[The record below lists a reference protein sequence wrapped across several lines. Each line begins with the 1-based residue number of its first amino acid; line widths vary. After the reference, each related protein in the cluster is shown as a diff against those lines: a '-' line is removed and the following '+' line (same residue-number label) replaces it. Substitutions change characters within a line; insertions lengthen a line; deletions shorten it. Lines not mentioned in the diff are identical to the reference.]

1 MDSSRQRVELQ
12 AGCELIRAITRA
24 VGARLADCL
33 LTFRERE
40 PIDLAKARVQ
50 HAAYDDALR
59 RAGAAV
65 EVLPADDELPDSVF
79 VEDTAVVF
87 DEAAVMTR
95 PGTPVREREVPAIEA
110 ALARYRELQR
120 ITAPATLEGGDVLRV
135 GREFYVGITS
145 RTNGEGFEQFASIV
159 RGFGYRA
166 IPVEVRGCLHLKSA
180 VTALDEKTLLLNPSW
195 LDVAA
200 LPRIR
205 HLAVP
210 EEEPFGAN
218 ALVVNGVV
226 HLSARWR
233 RTRLLV
239 EDSLCPV
246 TAIDVSE
253 LEKAEGAL
261 TCSSLIFST

>member
-1 MDSSRQRVELQ
+1 MST
-12 AGCELIRAITRA
+12 RAITRA

-33 LTFRERE
+33 LTFRDRE

-59 RAGAAV
+59 RAGAEV

-110 ALARYRELQR
+110 ALARYRKLQR

-145 RTNGEGFEQFASIV
+145 RTNEEGFEQFASIV

-166 IPVEVRGCLHLKSA
+166 VPVEVRGCLHLKSA
-180 VTALDEKTLLLNPSW
+180 VTALDEETLVLNPSW
-195 LDVAA
+195 IDAAA
-200 LPRIR
+200 LPKIR
-205 HLAVP
+205 QLVVP
-210 EEEPFGAN
+210 AEEEFGAN

-233 RTRLLV
+233 RTSEMV
-239 EDSLCPV
+239 EKAGFRV
-246 TAIDVSE
+246 TPLDISE
-253 LEKAEGAL
+253 FEKAEGAL
-261 TCSSLIFST
+261 TCSSLIFSTPRLSG